1 MGYRYGRLKYAAR
14 FCVER
19 YVLFSVYSR
28 GDCFLGVRQIGS
40 GYIRTGGSCS
50 PGSSVYLLRRRWVLW
65 GWPGFLFLEGL
76 ASPDEGVYF
85 LHCSEYRCEHVVWG
99 PFVD

>member
-28 GDCFLGVRQIGS
+28 GDCFLGVRQTGS

-50 PGSSVYLLRRRWVLW
+50 PGSSVYLLRRRWLLR

-76 ASPDEGVYF
+76 ASPDEF
-85 LHCSEYRCEHVVWG
+85 R
-99 PFVD
+99 